1 MIWTCREPVDDW
13 GCWMVEDLEVSK
25 VALTAQ
31 EAQSEEAT
39 QKSEEPVSRTTLKVC
54 GGVPTVTA
62 PM

>member
-1 MIWTCREPVDDW
+1 
-13 GCWMVEDLEVSK
+13 MVEDLEVSK